1 MRRPRSS
8 LVDGPAG
15 PGRGITWVVV
25 FPAVTESGR
34 EHRHSLAEMVE
45 FDSAHESVMVLGVN
59 GFLEVGEVLRLR
71 TEPPKKPGGGGGKH
85 TVLIANRG
93 YAESHTGRT
102 ASTVRL
108 RRTNSAAWG
117 SHPPL
122 WMALPSTAAS

>member
-34 EHRHSLAEMVE
+34 EHRHSL
-45 FDSAHESVMVLGVN
+45 LGVN

-71 TEPPKKPGGGGGKH
+71 TEPPKKPGDGGGKH

-93 YAESHTGRT
+93 YAESYTGRT